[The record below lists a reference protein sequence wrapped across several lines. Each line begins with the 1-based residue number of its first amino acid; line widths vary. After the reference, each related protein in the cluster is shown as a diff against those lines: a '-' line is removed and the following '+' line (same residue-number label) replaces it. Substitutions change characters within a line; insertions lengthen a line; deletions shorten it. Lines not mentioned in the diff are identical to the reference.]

1 MPNLKQVVRNSL
13 ENIRQVSPQIL
24 SSIDTL
30 LQRSVVRLQND
41 DILNPR
47 TLEFTSKDKKQ
58 EKRDSDDLLY
68 NYYYLPE
75 DFRKLDEFR
84 PMKNYPY
91 NWVSDE
97 HDLYRKKNENY
108 SQSDLKKLR
117 NRFTIVNNNHDQD
130 SKYEKILI
138 AFPFPEDDETIQL
151 KYYVNGKGLD
161 YSWVNSSAYEAVI
174 TDIEAMIGLRQSG
187 DPETEQRIS
196 QAVAQQK
203 EMQGTGQQGRGT
215 LNGNFFGARK
225 RNKLRDNNKN
235 NL

>member
-1 MPNLKQVVRNSL
+1 MLKQIVRNHL

-24 SSIDTL
+24 ANIDSL
-30 LQRSVVRLQND
+30 LQRSVLRLQNS
-41 DILNPR
+41 DILSPR
-47 TLEFTSKDKKQ
+47 TLEFTSKERKQ
-58 EKRDSDDLLY
+58 EKRDGDDLLY
-68 NYYYLPE
+68 NFYYLPE

-91 NWVSDE
+91 NWVSDQ
-97 HDLYRKKNENY
+97 HDLYRKKNKNY
-108 SQSDLKKLR
+108 TPSDLKKLR

-151 KYYVNGKGLD
+151 KYYVNGKSLD
-161 YSWVNSSAYEAVI
+161 YSWISEPAYEAVI
-174 TDIEAMIGLRQSG
+174 MDVEKMIGLRPSN
-187 DPETEQRIS
+187 DPEAEDHISNAVEQN
-196 QAVAQQK
+196 K

-215 LNGNFFGARK
+215 LNGSFFGK
-225 RNKLRDNNKN
+225 SNRNLRRRNNKN